1 MAAEIDGGRFDFQHA
16 TPTSVSLKRT
26 FLSAVSGGAWGAIA
40 YLLAGHMVGKGIW
53 GGVLVSPVIGILVGL
68 TAARLR
74 NLPAGGRVI
83 VSLVGLYAATL
94 LFGLAVGL
102 GDLATGVNSSEG
114 SQRIPGAVILQ
125 SGLGFLWG
133 LTFMGY
139 IVVLWPLSYLNCWLI
154 WKSD

>member
-1 MAAEIDGGRFDFQHA
+1 M
-16 TPTSVSLKRT
+16 SLKRT

-40 YLLAGHMVGKGIW
+40 YLLAGRMVGKGIW
-53 GGVLVSPVIGILVGL
+53 GGVLVSPAIGILVGL

-74 NLPAGGRVI
+74 NLPAGGRVF